1 MNKSSFNLVPRLFQ
15 LISRHNLSTSAVASG
30 ESGFFGSFFQRNVA
44 PQVAA
49 HSQKL
54 SSTEKI
60 ILIQTHDVK
69 PDCLDKYEKV
79 HGNLVGHFDEKAL
92 NTTSLG
98 HFGVFVGSQD
108 QFIHIWKYEDGYK
121 TADEV
126 RKSLLQDDSFKKIN
140 KEMTSLLRKRDSQYL
155 LPFSF
160 WPEAEFRSTNHIY
173 ELRSYNLKPGTLM
186 EWSNYW
192 ARAVRMRDYKH
203 SEAYLG
209 MFSQVG
215 QLHNVNHIW
224 CYESLKERKEARE
237 NVWQHQQSSMRW
249 SEIVASTVP
258 LVSSMSSRIMTPLAH
273 SPTK

>member
-1 MNKSSFNLVPRLFQ
+1 MALHVKFFNGIILDFVIYGLY
-15 LISRHNLSTSAVASG
+15 SRRNLNTSPKKLSEDV
-30 ESGFFGSFFQRNVA
+30 GFFGNFFQRNVA
-44 PQVAA
+44 PQEAA

-69 PDCLDKYEKV
+69 PDCLDKYEQV
-79 HGNLVGHFDEKAL
+79 HKNLVGHFDEKAL

-108 QFIHIWKYEDGYK
+108 QFIHVWKYEDGYK
-121 TADEV
+121 TADELLARSKV
-126 RKSLLQDDSFKKIN
+126 SRKK
-140 KEMTSLLRKRDSQYL
+140 
-155 LPFSF
+155 
-160 WPEAEFRSTNHIY
+160 NHIY

-215 QLHNVNHIW
+215 LLHNVNHIW
-224 CYESLKERKEARE
+224 CYESLEERKEARE
-237 NVWQHQQSSMRW
+237 NVWQLQQSSMRW

-258 LVSSMSSRIMTPLAH
+258 LLATSRFQLEDRFNCLNYVAQPQDRKPTLWISLHFWCSSSS
-273 SPTK
+273 